1 MRFAGEFAA
10 LGTALC
16 WATGSNL
23 FAAAGRR
30 MGSVVL
36 NRLRITVAAAFLC
49 TALLV
54 FRGRNPAAVKG
65 MSMPGH
71 PVTTLV
77 FVLAFW
83 TLAVSTILKFPK
95 DAGMGVMI
103 LLLGVPV
110 YLYWSKRAP

>member
-1 MRFAGEFAA
+1 
-10 LGTALC
+10 
-16 WATGSNL
+16 
-23 FAAAGRR
+23 
-30 MGSVVL
+30 
-36 NRLRITVAAAFLC
+36 
-49 TALLV
+49 
-54 FRGRNPAAVKG
+54 